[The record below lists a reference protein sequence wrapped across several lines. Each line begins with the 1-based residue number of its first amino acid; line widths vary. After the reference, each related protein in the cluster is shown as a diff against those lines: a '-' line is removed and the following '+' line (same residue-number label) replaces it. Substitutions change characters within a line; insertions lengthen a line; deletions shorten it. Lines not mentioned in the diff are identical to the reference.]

1 MSGSA
6 ADVERR
12 KQQAL
17 LTDIRQ
23 RLQAPVS
30 GLVGYGEVLH
40 QEATRLALT
49 AVLPDLERINQAAGE
64 LSEMVDRMLDDDHSR
79 RLSKTGDFAEA
90 EKMLRH
96 DLRNPLNAIKG
107 YSELILEE
115 LEDADRV
122 EIHADLEKLLGES
135 NQLLVQLDDIVSFA
149 RNQSVAEVADSAQS
163 ALSTS
168 VAAFLEDT
176 RSLADET
183 LAVEDT
189 GRILVVD
196 DIESNR
202 DLLARRLETDG
213 HRVTVAADG
222 EQALEI
228 LGEQEFDLVLLDL
241 MMPGL
246 SGFDVLQ
253 RLKVDSELRDIPV
266 IMISALDETDSVIRC
281 IEAGADDYLPKPFNP
296 ILLKARIRSGLEKK
310 QWSDSERRQRRFI
323 RQAFARFISPAVV
336 DQLVSDPSR
345 LSLGGERVD
354 ITCIFTDLAGFT
366 TLIENLEPPVVLPL
380 LNSYLDGLCRIVLE
394 HDGTIDKI
402 VGDALHAFFG
412 APVEQHDHPQR
423 AMTCALALAKF
434 ADEFANQEIAIG
446 LGFGH
451 TRIGVHSGI
460 AVVGNFGGDSF
471 FDYTA
476 HGDVVNSAARL
487 ETANKPLGTRT
498 CVSGATASRC
508 PGIGFR
514 PVGKLLLKGKAQ
526 ELEAFEPFPEN
537 DRERAP
543 LDAYADAFTL
553 MENGE
558 SDALEAFLKLHE
570 AYPGDPLAEFHAK
583 RLSAGE
589 SGTVIDL
596 DNA

>member
-1 MSGSA
+1 
-6 ADVERR
+6 
-12 KQQAL
+12 
-17 LTDIRQ
+17 
-23 RLQAPVS
+23 
-30 GLVGYGEVLH
+30 
-40 QEATRLALT
+40 
-49 AVLPDLERINQAAGE
+49 
-64 LSEMVDRMLDDDHSR
+64 
-79 RLSKTGDFAEA
+79 
-90 EKMLRH
+90 
-96 DLRNPLNAIKG
+96 
-107 YSELILEE
+107 
-115 LEDADRV
+115 
-122 EIHADLEKLLGES
+122 
-135 NQLLVQLDDIVSFA
+135 
-149 RNQSVAEVADSAQS
+149 
-163 ALSTS
+163 

-176 RSLADET
+176 RSLADEDLT
-183 LAVEDT
+183 AEET

-228 LGEQEFDLVLLDL
+228 LKEQEFDLVLLDL

-253 RLKVDSELRDIPV
+253 RLKIDSELRDIPV

-310 QWSDSERRQRRFI
+310 QWSDSERQQRKFI

-345 LSLGGERVD
+345 LSLGGERKD
-354 ITCIFTDLAGFT
+354 LTCIFTDLAGFT

-380 LNSYLDGLCRIVLE
+380 LNRYLDGLCKIVLE

-412 APVEQHDHPQR
+412 APVEQLDHPQR
-423 AMTCALALAKF
+423 AMTCALALAEF
-434 ADEFANQEIAIG
+434 ADDFANQEIAVE

-451 TRIGVHSGI
+451 TRIGVHSGV

-508 PGIGFR
+508 PNIEFR

-526 ELEAFEPFPEN
+526 EIEAFEPFPKN
-537 DRERAP
+537 DSRRAP
-543 LDAYADAFTL
+543 PDEYDKAF
-553 MENGE
+553 
-558 SDALEAFLKLHE
+558 ALLQDGKPSALAAFMDLQR
-570 AYPGDPLAEFHAK
+570 AYPEDPLAAFHAK

-589 SGTVIDL
+589 SGTVINL
-596 DNA
+596 DSA

>member
-1 MSGSA
+1 MSGPA

-12 KQQAL
+12 KRQAL
-17 LTDIRQ
+17 LADIRQ

-40 QEATRLALT
+40 QEATRLALMD
-49 AVLPDLERINQAAGE
+49 VLPDLDRISQAAGE
-64 LSEMVDRMLDDDHSR
+64 LSDMVDRMLDDDHSR
-79 RLSKTGDFAEA
+79 QLSRTGDVSEA

-107 YSELILEE
+107 YSELLLEE
-115 LEDADRV
+115 LEDGGRI
-122 EIHADLEKLLGES
+122 EIRADLEKLLGES
-135 NQLLVQLDDIVSFA
+135 NRLLAQLDDIVSFA
-149 RNQSVAEVADSAQS
+149 RDQSVTRTADAGQS

-176 RSLADET
+176 RSLADEDLT
-183 LAVEDT
+183 AEET

-228 LGEQEFDLVLLDL
+228 LKEQEFDLVLLDL

-253 RLKVDSELRDIPV
+253 RLKIDSELRDIPV

-310 QWSDSERRQRRFI
+310 QWSDSERQQRKFI

-345 LSLGGERVD
+345 LSLGGERKD
-354 ITCIFTDLAGFT
+354 LTCIFTDLAGFT

-380 LNSYLDGLCRIVLE
+380 LNRYLDGLCKIVLE

-412 APVEQHDHPQR
+412 APVEQLDHPQR
-423 AMTCALALAKF
+423 AMTCALALAEF
-434 ADEFANQEIAIG
+434 ADDFANQEIAVE

-451 TRIGVHSGI
+451 TRIGVHSGV

-508 PGIGFR
+508 PNIEFR

-526 ELEAFEPFPEN
+526 EIEAFEPFPKN
-537 DRERAP
+537 DSRRAP
-543 LDAYADAFTL
+543 PDEYDKAF
-553 MENGE
+553 
-558 SDALEAFLKLHE
+558 ALLQDGKPSALAAFMDLQR
-570 AYPGDPLAEFHAK
+570 AYPEDPLAAFHAK

-589 SGTVIDL
+589 SGTVINL
-596 DNA
+596 DSA